1 MISPR
6 RAAQRSLIASGSE
19 AASELRRAELQT
31 VASAWKRNSLLGL
44 HQAANRNP
52 RLVAKIFGLE
62 YQELDPE
69 PIGRGSQST
78 VYRLGEHSVLK
89 VVDASADDSLQAQH
103 EKASAMT
110 RDHAMLRHYLGN
122 MVIPHRVFVH
132 RHPFDFTKTAIQI
145 KQPYVEVTDPNLFIP
160 GSGAVHYESLSRVK
174 QNFDLDMQVRSLLA
188 SSWQMHDK
196 TFNKLLVDV
205 RGQGNLGVDTHG
217 RLRILDGQPVGN
229 DIDPGSHQQIAIQHY
244 RLFEELASEAA

>member
-6 RAAQRSLIASGSE
+6 RAAQRSLVATGSD
-19 AASELRRAELQT
+19 AANELRRAELQN
-31 VASAWKRNSLLGL
+31 VNNSLKRTALLGL
-44 HQAANRNP
+44 HQAARRNP
-52 RLVAKIFGLE
+52 RLVAKVFGLD

-78 VYRLGEHSVLK
+78 VYRLGEHYVLK
-89 VVDASADDSLQAQH
+89 VVDASLDDSLQAQH

-122 MVIPHRVFVH
+122 MVVPHRVFVH
-132 RHPFDFTKTAIQI
+132 RHPFDYTQTAIQI
-145 KQPYVEVTDPNLFIP
+145 KQPYVEVTDPHLFIP
-160 GSGAVHYESLSRVK
+160 GSGAVHSESVTRVK
-174 QNFDLDMQVRSLLA
+174 QNFDLDMQIRSLLA

-205 RGQGNLGVDTHG
+205 RGQGNLGLDAHG
-217 RLRILDGQPVGN
+217 SLRILDGQPVGN